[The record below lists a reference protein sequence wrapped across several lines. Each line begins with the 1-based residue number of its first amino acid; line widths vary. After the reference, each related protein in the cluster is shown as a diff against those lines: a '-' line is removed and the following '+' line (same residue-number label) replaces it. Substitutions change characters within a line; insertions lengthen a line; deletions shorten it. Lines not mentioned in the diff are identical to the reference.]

1 MMHGLVLTL
10 ALAVAWGMRCYPVTA
25 DGTWE
30 QRWRRAL
37 SRLVVPPL
45 FLLMAAMA
53 VIWMGPTGQ
62 MGDPLS
68 FWLARGIWLAAGAG
82 LGYLGWQGRRTIH
95 SLNQHPEIAVPGFG
109 PVREIPSEVPFA
121 AQMGFWHSQT
131 VVARGLRQQ
140 LSSEHLVAV
149 LWHERA
155 HAQCRDTFWF
165 FWLGWLR
172 WCSRGLPQTQ
182 ELWQELLLL
191 RELRADRLAAQKV
204 SPLVLA
210 EALLQT
216 AGWQVSPVTVGAS
229 DRLTERIEA
238 LLADSPPS
246 ETRPI
251 PWAIAFS
258 LLPLLC
264 IPFHF

>member
-1 MMHGLVLTL
+1 MHGVVL
-10 ALAVAWGMRCYPVTA
+10 ALALGLAWGIRCYPVTA
-25 DGTWE
+25 TGAWG

-37 SRLVVPPL
+37 AQLVTPPL
-45 FLLMAAMA
+45 FILMAAMA

-62 MGDPLS
+62 MGDPIS
-68 FWLARGIWLAAGAG
+68 FWLARGVWLAAGAG
-82 LGYLGWQGRRTIH
+82 LGYLGWQGGRTVRR
-95 SLNQHPEIAVPGFG
+95 LKQHPEVTVPGFG

-131 VVARGLRQQ
+131 VVATGLQQ
-140 LSSEHLVAV
+140 CLDAEHLTAV

-155 HAQCRDTFWF
+155 HAQYRDTFWF

-172 WCSRGLPQTQ
+172 WCSRWLPQTP

-216 AGWQVSPVTVGAS
+216 AGWQASPVTVGAS

-238 LLADSPPS
+238 LLADSPPPEAS
-246 ETRPI
+246 PI
-251 PWAIAFS
+251 PWTIAFS